1 MFKWLA
7 KVTVELLAEL
17 TPKSPA
23 PGCPSEMQGQVIW
36 VAPLRDYQKLSAPE
50 VKVKVKS
57 CPTLSDPTD
66 CSLPGSCIHGI
77 LQARV
82 LEWGATAFSEK
93 GS

>member
-50 VKVKVKS
+50 VKVKVIPEEGMATHS
-57 CPTLSDPTD
+57 S
-66 CSLPGSCIHGI
+66 I
-77 LQARV
+77 LA
-82 LEWGATAFSEK
+82 
-93 GS
+93 